1 MFGENDNTEDKVLY
15 CEYENNPKYE
25 KSDNRFLMRT
35 ERRLIL
41 IGNIYALQYINTKV
55 MTAMSNS
62 ISFREIT
69 SYAQD
74 SVSKYIQSGYVT
86 SYNSGNFQHY
96 NLYMDIKIK
105 SPIII
110 IPQNI
115 MDLHN
120 NKCFYMHSGE
130 LIVKTELPPRQKLE
144 IDYKNVDDPNLL
156 YDEYIVDIKNI
167 HFSTMEN
174 CTENTHFFG
183 TESLIVNNFD
193 LFISTKLL
201 FEPKNKKFD
210 DMIIFMEIPEIDFN
224 MSEFQILFCIDYL
237 QSMT

>member
-1 MFGENDNTEDKVLY
+1 
-15 CEYENNPKYE
+15 
-25 KSDNRFLMRT
+25 MRT

-41 IGNIYALQYINTKV
+41 IGIIYALQYINSKV
-55 MTAMSNS
+55 MSAMSNS

-120 NKCFYMHSGE
+120 NKCFYMHLDE
-130 LIVKTELPPRQKLE
+130 LIVKTELPPRQKL
-144 IDYKNVDDPNLL
+144 
-156 YDEYIVDIKNI
+156 
-167 HFSTMEN
+167 
-174 CTENTHFFG
+174 
-183 TESLIVNNFD
+183 
-193 LFISTKLL
+193 
-201 FEPKNKKFD
+201 
-210 DMIIFMEIPEIDFN
+210 
-224 MSEFQILFCIDYL
+224 
-237 QSMT
+237 